1 MSDNL
6 MVLHSKNE
14 NKIRL
19 VKIPSD
25 FEKHEVYRFATGV
38 IASVEESI
46 PDYNWDDIL
55 EVLEEHGFEEVDFIL
70 GPEL

>member
-1 MSDNL
+1 MSHNL

-19 VKIPSD
+19 VKIPED

-46 PDYNWDDIL
+46 PDYDWDDIL